1 MHSIA
6 SLVTVLS
13 AAMLSTVSAVPTKTY
28 SGKVCV
34 SSGSTHRG
42 YVNSQLS
49 STGEFL
55 GLYTLTTNAQS
66 ALEVKFAGSSD
77 ITIQEINGDN
87 AFPYLAFIE
96 GPGDANTGNLVA
108 GAFSYVY
115 LGGAKVTTPGGSPPV
130 VTESSAGALGV
141 NKGVETSLW
150 SYNSPP
156 SLATHWINSSSPGGT
171 RYVFYDPTNK
181 FFGITGDLSQQQAF
195 SPTTYEVTFSLC

>member
-1 MHSIA
+1 MHYIA
-6 SLVTVLS
+6 SLVLS
-13 AAMLSTVSAVPTKTY
+13 AAMLAMVSAVPLKKAHA
-28 SGKVCV
+28 GKICV
-34 SSGSTHRG
+34 SSGHKLEG

-55 GLYTLTTNAQS
+55 GLYTLTTNSHNALKVTFSGS
-66 ALEVKFAGSSD
+66 AD
-77 ITIQEINGDN
+77 ITIQETNGDQ

-156 SLATHWINSSSPGGT
+156 SLATHWINSSSPGGP

-181 FFGITGDLSQQQAF
+181 FFGITGDLSQQKDF
-195 SPTTYEVTFSLC
+195 SPKTYEVTFSLC

>member
-13 AAMLSTVSAVPTKTY
+13 AAMLSTVSAAPLK
-28 SGKVCV
+28 SHAGKICV
-34 SSGSTHRG
+34 SSGSKHEG

-55 GLYTLTTNAQS
+55 GLYTLTTNAHS
-66 ALEVKFAGSSD
+66 ALEVKFAGSGD
-77 ITIQEINGDN
+77 ITIQETNGDN

-115 LGGAKVTTPGGSPPV
+115 LGGAKVTTPGGSAPV

-141 NKGVETSLW
+141 NKGVETGLW
-150 SYNSPP
+150 SYDSPP
-156 SLATHWINSSSPGGT
+156 SLAPHWINSSSQGRQ
-171 RYVFYDPTNK
+171 RYGFYDPENK
-181 FFGITGDLSQQQAF
+181 FFGITGDLSQQQDF
-195 SPTTYEVTFSLC
+195 SPKTYEVTFSLC